1 MFSDCLLSLSTMNKP
16 TVEVCL
22 SPALLHLYETV
33 GKVVV
38 IIDIFRA
45 TSTIVAALDN
55 GATRVVPMS
64 SVEECVA
71 LGMCTPNSITAG
83 ERDGKI
89 APGLEYGNSPLEY
102 TPEFVAGKTLL
113 LTTTNGTKLLHMVQE
128 SDQIIIGA
136 FSNLSAITQHLLAQN
151 KPVILACAAWK
162 DKINME
168 DSLFAGA
175 VLSRIASQFDLY
187 DDSSRIALA
196 MYRDAIAKGSLI
208 DYLRAS
214 THYHRLSGYGL
225 IGDMEYAAQ
234 IDTHPVVP
242 IYNGRELVLKK

>member
-1 MFSDCLLSLSTMNKP
+1 MNKP
-16 TVEVCL
+16 TVEVCF
-22 SPALLHLYETV
+22 SPALLHLHDTA
-33 GKVVV
+33 GKIVV

-64 SVEECVA
+64 SVEECVE
-71 LGMCTPNSITAG
+71 LGLCTPDSITAG
-83 ERDGKI
+83 ERDGKV
-89 APGLEYGNSPLEY
+89 APGLSYGNSPLEY

-113 LTTTNGTKLLHMVQE
+113 LTTTNGTKLLHMVEE
-128 SDQIIIGA
+128 SEQILIGA
-136 FSNLSAITQHLLAQN
+136 FSNLSALAQYLIDQK
-151 KPVILACAAWK
+151 KPVLLACAAWK

-175 VLSRIASQFDLY
+175 VVERLQHAFELY
-187 DDSSRIALA
+187 DDSSRICLA
-196 MYRDAIAKGSLI
+196 MYRDALNHQSLI

-225 IGDMEYAAQ
+225 TEDMEYAAQ
-234 IDTHPVVP
+234 IDTHPIVP
-242 IYNGRELVLKK
+242 VYNGRDLEVMK